1 MKQKFTLKQYR
12 LIKGL
17 TQAQMAEI
25 IGIHVNTYA
34 NWEENPEKIS
44 IGKAKLIAE
53 ALGLSIDELFFEK

>member
-1 MKQKFTLKQYR
+1 MKQKFTLKQHR

-25 IGIHVNTYA
+25 IGVHVNTYA
-34 NWEENPEKIS
+34 NWEESPEKIS

-53 ALGLSIDELFFEK
+53 ALGLSIDEIFFEN